1 MKKIIIITMLLT
13 LAGALVPVAGKAQS
27 IADLLE
33 QLALDYQKLASMKN
47 TLSQMYKGYEV
58 LSKGYNSVKNVS
70 QGNFTLH
77 QVYLDGLLTASPA
90 VRKYPRVSDI
100 MNDQAVMVSEYQSAW
115 NTFNRDPNFRPEELG
130 YMRKVYEN
138 LLAAGQKDLDDL
150 SVILSDNQMRMNDAE
165 RLAAIDRICIDS
177 RSQLN
182 YLRKYN
188 DQAYK
193 TALQRSGENNDRQSM
208 RTINGIN

>member
-1 MKKIIIITMLLT
+1 MKKTIIILLLT
-13 LAGALVPVAGKAQS
+13 LAGALAPVAGKAQS
-27 IADLLE
+27 VADLLE

-58 LSKGYNSVKNVS
+58 LTRGYNSVKDVS

-77 QVYLDGLLTASPA
+77 RIYLDGLLTASPA
-90 VRKYPRVSDI
+90 VRKYPRVNDI
-100 MNDQAVMVSEYQSAW
+100 MNDQAALVSEYRSAW
-115 NTFNRDPNFRPEELG
+115 NSFSHDPNFKPEELS
-130 YMRKVYEN
+130 YMRKLYEN
-138 LLAAGQKDLDDL
+138 LLTAGQKDLDDL
-150 SVILSDNQMRMNDAE
+150 SVILSDNQLRMNDAE

-177 RSQLN
+177 HSQLN

-193 TALQRSGENNDRQSM
+193 TTLQRSDENNDRQSM
-208 RTINGIN
+208 KTLNGIN